1 MSEAKDD
8 GGPAFPGFGYEI
20 GSGNCKTIFGPDGQ
34 VLNHIYFPGA
44 TLRDLFA
51 GMALIGLNAN
61 KICDIWPEETLAEA
75 AYKQADAMIKARGKS

>member
-8 GGPAFPGFGYEI
+8 GGPAFPLERHL
-20 GSGNCKTIFGPDGQ
+20 PDG
-34 VLNHIYFPGA
+34 NEAYYGM